1 MENRAEPC
9 SSSGSCISDCFRT
22 QCPGYETKEQ
32 ERASHSEIER
42 GISFEEW
49 WADYDDFDCS
59 QIKCNGNCNSSCQAV
74 SKRAWEAALK
84 NRRITSEC
92 S

>member
-1 MENRAEPC
+1 MYDLTPNTFICADCADVMREMA
-9 SSSGSCISDCFRT
+9 DCFRT
-22 QCPGYETKEQ
+22 ACAGYKTKEQ
-32 ERASHSEIER
+32 ERASHSEVKR

-59 QIKCNGNCNSSCQAV
+59 QIKCNGNCSSSCQAV

-84 NRRITSEC
+84 NRR
-92 S
+92 